1 MVVGLQVLVRVT
13 APCFLKKAT
22 GMNTAFAPDCG
33 TRRIQPKYW
42 PLGSLAAE
50 IVIGKVSSPPF
61 ATFSGRLLVP
71 TVMVAPSG
79 AETSTVKRCLLPET
93 FRAVRDVVTVP
104 VIVVASM

>member
-50 IVIGKVSSPPF
+50 MVIGKVSAASL
-61 ATFSGRLLVP
+61 ATFSGRLWLP

-79 AETSTVKRCLLPET
+79 AETCTVKRCFLPET
-93 FRAVRDVVTVP
+93 LIAVREVVTSP
-104 VIVVASM
+104 